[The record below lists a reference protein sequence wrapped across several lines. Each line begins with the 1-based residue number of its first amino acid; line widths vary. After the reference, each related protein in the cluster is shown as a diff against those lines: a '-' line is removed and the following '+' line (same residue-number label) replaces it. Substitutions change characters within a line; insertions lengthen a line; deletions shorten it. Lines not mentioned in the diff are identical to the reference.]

1 MRDKKYLS
9 GRAAR
14 SVFFLAKKSK
24 QCIIIGISVLEYN
37 HIDVPIASTEQVRK
51 GDFSYEK
58 AIGTNENN
66 RTL

>member
-14 SVFFLAKKSK
+14 SVFFLVKKR
-24 QCIIIGISVLEYN
+24 IGIGISVLEYK